1 MTSYAV
7 YPFTESMRA
16 VPQGNRLVVV
26 RWKNGKNEDGTVR
39 VAHTPVCVVV
49 PLMAI
54 KVAPQELGEL
64 VQEAFEVAQD
74 GIIREYIE
82 GELERDWNLV
92 ACSIPASLLTTEA
105 VAKWHAQ
112 NASDNRGA
120 GKLSKEGIANWFGG
134 SLYEVLAEKF
144 MEKLIFSEQNL
155 DDAAIASKVEGAIG
169 RYRDMFC
176 KLAAPKVALPGSV
189 LEQLDKA
196 IELMAEKDAMAIRL
210 QGVINKAKTP
220 VHTDLMDML

>member
-134 SLYEVLAEKF
+134 SLYEVLGE
-144 MEKLIFSEQNL
+144 
-155 DDAAIASKVEGAIG
+155 
-169 RYRDMFC
+169 
-176 KLAAPKVALPGSV
+176 
-189 LEQLDKA
+189 
-196 IELMAEKDAMAIRL
+196 
-210 QGVINKAKTP
+210 
-220 VHTDLMDML
+220 